1 MTGDLPTAAHRD
13 AGRTRHRKVL
23 LWIADLEQTFHQE
36 NHIELK
42 TVFRQKD
49 PVYRKILSETR
60 DGRISHESYNA
71 ENPTRRK
78 KYPALHNGC
87 VP

>member
-1 MTGDLPTAAHRD
+1 VFGKIQVVMTGDFYQLPPIE
-13 AGRTRHRKVL
+13 TRGEPDTRFCFESPIWNRLFTK
-23 LWIADLEQTFHQE
+23 E

-60 DGRISHESYNA
+60 DGRISES
-71 ENPTRRK
+71 
-78 KYPALHNGC
+78 
-87 VP
+87 